1 MMRSDYKTAFTIILV
16 IIIANSLLLFFVSSL
31 HRKEDNMKQYF
42 DYEDRYRDS
51 LYKVLIDVRKERIE
65 VIKSIENLKD
75 EISKTDKEIKERI
88 TKLNKD
94 EKIYSN
100 WGDSSTSSILDALRA
115 K

>member
-1 MMRSDYKTAFTIILV
+1 MRSDYKTAFTIILV

-31 HRKEDNMKQYF
+31 HSKEDNMKQYF

-65 VIKSIENLKD
+65 VIKSIENLKA

>member
-31 HRKEDNMKQYF
+31 HSKEDNMKQYF

-65 VIKSIENLKD
+65 VIKSIDNLKA
-75 EISKTDKEIKERI
+75 EISRTDKEIKERI

-94 EKIYSN
+94 
-100 WGDSSTSSILDALRA
+100 
-115 K
+115 

>member
-16 IIIANSLLLFFVSSL
+16 IIIANSLLLFLVSSL
-31 HRKEDNMKQYF
+31 HKREDSMKQYF

-65 VIKSIENLKD
+65 VIKSIENLKA

-100 WGDSSTSSILDALRA
+100 WGDSSTSSILDALRS